1 MTDMTVGGELL
12 GVLRCP
18 ACQGGL
24 QPAQESLR
32 CVSCGKQYPVLHG
45 CPVLIDSEH
54 SVFSAER
61 ILASEADGSGRRT
74 SSRLARFLPA
84 MATNLCSARNYRAL
98 ARELGKRTAPT
109 RVLVVGAGES
119 GIGMQ
124 ALAGV
129 PGVEVV
135 NTDVYYR
142 PNIEVIADG
151 HRLPFAAAAFDA
163 VVLQAVLEHVVEPQ
177 QCVAE
182 VHRVLKA
189 DGYVYAETPFMQ
201 QVHGERYDFTRF
213 THLGHRRL
221 FRGFAEL
228 DSGVVAGPGSVLA
241 WSYQY
246 FLTSFFRRGMLRNL
260 ALAFAR
266 FTGFWI
272 SYFDWISAQRPG
284 AYDGASCLY
293 FFGRRTDTALTD
305 RELLAGFR
313 GV

>member
-1 MTDMTVGGELL
+1 MIAQAGLAAL
-12 GVLRCP
+12 LRCP
-18 ACQGGL
+18 ACQGEL
-24 QPAQESLR
+24 EESKDAVR
-32 CVSCGKQYPVLHG
+32 CVSCAASYPVLHG
-45 CPVLIDSEH
+45 CPVLIDSDN
-54 SVFSAER
+54 SVFSVER
-61 ILASEADGSGRRT
+61 ILASEADGSGRKT
-74 SSRLARFLPA
+74 SSRLTRLLPD
-84 MATNLCSARNYRAL
+84 MATNLCSERNYRAL
-98 ARELGKRTAPT
+98 ATELGKRRTPV
-109 RVLVVGAGES
+109 RVLVIGAGEA

-124 ALAGV
+124 ALARV
-129 PGVEVV
+129 PGIELV

-142 PNIEVIADG
+142 PNIEVVADG
-151 HRLPFAAAAFDA
+151 HRLPFADSAFDA
-163 VVLQAVLEHVVEPQ
+163 VVLQAVLEHVVDPR

-182 VHRVLKA
+182 VHRVLND
-189 DGYVYAETPFMQ
+189 DGCVYAETPFMQ

-221 FRGFAEL
+221 FRDFGEL

-266 FTGFWI
+266 FTGFWL
-272 SYFDWISAQRPG
+272 SYFDLILARKAG

-293 FFGRRTDTALTD
+293 FFGRKSRTPLSD